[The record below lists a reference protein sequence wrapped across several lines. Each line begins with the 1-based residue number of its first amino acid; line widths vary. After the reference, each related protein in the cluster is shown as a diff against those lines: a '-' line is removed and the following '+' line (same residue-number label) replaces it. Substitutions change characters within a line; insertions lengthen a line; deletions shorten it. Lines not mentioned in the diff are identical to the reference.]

1 MASADLTATASAR
14 GKAATKRLQPG
25 GAACLRPRGNA
36 HELPV
41 ARLADGPAYRLEG
54 RHTPAATQRGR
65 IRPASPPC
73 GGGRAGPRCGGA
85 LDAVP
90 YWACSGGQGKGG
102 EVMSGVGEADEGSEA
117 TRPVRFVRYIQPA
130 TAPYHQVS
138 RVHPLRDQLVQQITD
153 SIRAGRFR
161 PGQRLPTERD
171 LGLQFG
177 VSRSVVR
184 DALRVLE
191 AAGVL
196 GIEHGRGIFVAE
208 RSGSALGTFLA
219 APFLT
224 PMDLRHLFELRRAL
238 ETAGAGLAALR
249 ATPLER
255 GKLLAQAEATLLIPD
270 DDLDAFGEADQD
282 FHLRLHGATHN
293 PVFMQVMENLLD
305 ALVASRSAS
314 LRVPGRPHMSMT
326 EHVRV
331 AQRIAQCDPDAARVA
346 MAWHLLSVEEAVVEP
361 TGDVRDFLRFRG
373 GVERPLMGPT
383 GEAAADRVA
392 VATAIEARSR
402 PPGIRGEGPGELV
415 SRATRSGSWQP
426 GTEGAIGRCV

>member
-1 MASADLTATASAR
+1 MR
-14 GKAATKRLQPG
+14 QMVNVPY
-25 GAACLRPRGNA
+25 
-36 HELPV
+36 
-41 ARLADGPAYRLEG
+41 LAVLKQIG
-54 RHTPAATQRGR
+54 RRN
-65 IRPASPPC
+65 
-73 GGGRAGPRCGGA
+73 
-85 LDAVP
+85 AVP
-90 YWACSGGQGKGG
+90 YWACPGPTGEGGRGH
-102 EVMSGVGEADEGSEA
+102 VRVGEADEGSEA
-117 TRPVRFVRYIQPA
+117 TRRVRFVRYIQPA

-249 ATPLER
+249 ATPVER
-255 GKLLAQAEATLLIPD
+255 GKLLAQAEATILIP
-270 DDLDAFGEADQD
+270 
-282 FHLRLHGATHN
+282 R
-293 PVFMQVMENLLD
+293 
-305 ALVASRSAS
+305 
-314 LRVPGRPHMSMT
+314 
-326 EHVRV
+326 
-331 AQRIAQCDPDAARVA
+331 
-346 MAWHLLSVEEAVVEP
+346 
-361 TGDVRDFLRFRG
+361 
-373 GVERPLMGPT
+373 
-383 GEAAADRVA
+383 
-392 VATAIEARSR
+392 
-402 PPGIRGEGPGELV
+402 
-415 SRATRSGSWQP
+415 
-426 GTEGAIGRCV
+426 